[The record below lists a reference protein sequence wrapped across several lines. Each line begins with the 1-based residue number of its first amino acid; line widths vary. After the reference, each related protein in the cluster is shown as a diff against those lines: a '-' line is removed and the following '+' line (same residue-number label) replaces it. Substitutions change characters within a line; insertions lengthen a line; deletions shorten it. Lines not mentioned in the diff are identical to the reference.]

1 MHLVS
6 SALLLGARLSAY
18 LAFLWPCS
26 SAHFQR
32 QLCALWARLSQAMA
46 FEGHAAAAGH
56 HADTMVIALV
66 TQRPGPG
73 QLQPHRRQLPSTAET
88 GAGVMPASPKVL
100 VWPGRSSSRAR
111 AAKAPAG
118 TGLLLAAAA
127 SGEGGN
133 GSDSSHRGCCRS
145 E

>member
-1 MHLVS
+1 M
-6 SALLLGARLSAY
+6 LLCLRAWLSFGPAQHRV
-18 LAFLWPCS
+18 LAGS
-26 SAHFQR
+26 NAHFQR
-32 QLCALWARLSQAMA
+32 QLRALWARSSHAMA
-46 FEGHAAAAGH
+46 FKGRAAAAGR
-56 HADTMVIALV
+56 HADTVVVALV

-73 QLQPHRRQLPSTAET
+73 QLQPHRRQLPSAAET
-88 GAGVMPASPKVL
+88 GAGVMPGSPKVL
-100 VWPGRSSSRAR
+100 VWRGRSSSHAR